1 MSKKTR
7 PDIDTLLADRARY
20 EAWLAQLTAKASRM
34 APHVVERVRAD
45 YQERL
50 TRVIEDLRSRA
61 DELRAENETLERRI
75 SALAA
80 DLAVKRDARAEDE
93 LRAMV
98 GEYED
103 AAWTKKASE
112 HDRAIES

>member
-1 MSKKTR
+1 MSNKKNR

-20 EAWLAQLTAKASRM
+20 EAWLAQLSAKASRM
-34 APHVVERVRAD
+34 APHVVDRVRAD

-50 TRVIEDLRSRA
+50 TRVVDDLRSRA
-61 DELRAENETLERRI
+61 DDLRAENGTLEQRI

-80 DLAVKRDARAEDE
+80 DLTVKRDARAEDE

-103 AAWTKKASE
+103 AAWAKKAAE
-112 HDRAIES
+112 